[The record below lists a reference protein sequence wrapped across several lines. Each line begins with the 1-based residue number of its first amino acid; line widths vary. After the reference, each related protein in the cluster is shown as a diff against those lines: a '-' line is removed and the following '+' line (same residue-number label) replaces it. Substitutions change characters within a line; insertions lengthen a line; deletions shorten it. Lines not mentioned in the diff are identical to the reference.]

1 MKKSYSSLN
10 VLSEKMTADFK
21 GMFHSIFAAKK
32 YITVKLPY
40 YDYLRGQVFIED
52 VKDNYPEEIS
62 SFSSFNISQFVYM
75 LYLDFM
81 KQIKR
86 GVKNEE
92 VANYLSK
99 SMDKYFPVNIIQKR
113 VFNKIN
119 NNLFQYEEYE
129 IEEDLEEVEGEEE
142 KYAYLTIRIQQKV
155 ILRGEILLHDL
166 APFLK
171 GKAITVEQL
180 MAIIYLDFIKSVK
193 ENGNSVAV
201 QQSIVK
207 KLQNK

>member
-1 MKKSYSSLN
+1 MKKSYSSLD
-10 VLSEKMTADFK
+10 VLSEKMTTDFK

-52 VKDNYPEEIS
+52 IKDNYPEEIS

-81 KQIKR
+81 KQIKK

-99 SMDKYFPVNIIQKR
+99 SMDKYFPVRKVQKR

-119 NNLFQYEEYE
+119 NNLFQYEEFE
-129 IEEDLEEVEGEEE
+129 IEEDTEEVEGEEE
-142 KYAYLTIRIQQKV
+142 KSAYLTIRIQQKV

-171 GKAITVEQL
+171 GKAVTVEQL
-180 MAIIYLDFIKSVK
+180 MAIIYLDFIKTVQ
-193 ENGNSVAV
+193 ENGNSIAV
-201 QQSIVK
+201 QETIVRR
-207 KLQNK
+207 LQK

>member
-1 MKKSYSSLN
+1 
-10 VLSEKMTADFK
+10 MTADFK

-62 SFSSFNISQFVYM
+62 SFSSFNISQFVYI

-81 KQIKR
+81 KQIKK

-92 VANYLSK
+92 VANYLSI
-99 SMDKYFPVNIIQKR
+99 SMDKYFPAKIIQKR

-129 IEEDLEEVEGEEE
+129 VEEDLEEEGEEEGEEE
-142 KYAYLTIRIQQKV
+142 KSAYLTIRIQQKV

-171 GKAITVEQL
+171 GKAITVEQV
-180 MAIIYLDFIKSVK
+180 MAIIYLDFIKSVQ

-207 KLQNK
+207 KLSE